1 MTPLRSAPVHDGGV
15 IALPHNLEA
24 EQGLLGALLFDNRT
38 LDRICAL
45 APGDFFDPVHGRI
58 YAAIAAGVRS
68 GRLMDAVT
76 LRPSLA
82 DDAGLAE
89 LGGPA
94 AYLMRLMESAAP
106 MNAQAQSYALLIRD
120 LAARRAIYRI
130 CQDAAR
136 EALAPSDPHA
146 DAVDIAMEAE
156 RALQAIGGGASA
168 REISLRDAGQLVVD
182 SLSKP
187 YRGLSTGI
195 AEIDKLIGGLIAPDL
210 IIIAGRPGMGKSSLA
225 MNIALNVASDSVV
238 SPDGE
243 LIRPRVVAF
252 FSMEMSAEQ
261 LAGRALS
268 RRSTAPGA
276 MAFGYSSLYAREFR
290 PRPDQVAPLLLR
302 LPDTLRI
309 DDGAS
314 QTMAHIRASCRDI
327 RSRFGALD
335 LVVVDYL
342 QLAIDPAARKD
353 GKVQEVSAISAA
365 LKGLAKDMNIPV
377 IALSQLSRAVE
388 SRLDKTPQNSDLR
401 ESGAI
406 EQDADV
412 ILFAYREH
420 YYLSQS
426 EPRVREGEDE
436 SDFDKR
442 KREHAKRK
450 FETQNIFTAICGK
463 RRNGPVGVAELRCD
477 LAHDIIADPEPGTE
491 PPARRKP
498 YWQD

>member
-1 MTPLRSAPVHDGGV
+1 VTT
-15 IALPHNLEA
+15 LPHNLQA
-24 EQGLLGALLFDNRT
+24 EQGLLGALLFDNSA
-38 LDRICAL
+38 LDRLCAL

-58 YAAIAAGVRS
+58 YAAIVAGVRA
-68 GRLMDAVT
+68 GRLMDGVT
-76 LRPSLA
+76 VKQALSGDP
-82 DDAGLAE
+82 GLAE

-94 AYLMRLMESAAP
+94 AYLMRVMEQAAP
-106 MNAQAQSYALLIRD
+106 LTSQAQAYAEVIRD
-120 LAARRAIYRI
+120 LASRRAIYRI
-130 CQDAAR
+130 CQETAR
-136 EALAPSDPHA
+136 AALAA
-146 DAVDIAMEAE
+146 EGEAVSIASEAE
-156 RALQAIGGGASA
+156 RALQAIGGGAGA
-168 REISLRDAGQLVVD
+168 REVSLRDAGARVVE
-182 SLSKP
+182 SLSRP

-195 AEIDKLIGGLIAPDL
+195 AELDRLTGGLIAPDL
-210 IIIAGRPGMGKSSLA
+210 IIIAGRPGMGKTSLA
-225 MNIALNVASDSVV
+225 VNIACNVASDSVV
-238 SPDGE
+238 SEDGAA
-243 LIRPRVVAF
+243 IRSRVAAF

-268 RRSTAPGA
+268 RRSTASGA
-276 MAFGYSSLYAREFR
+276 MAFGYSTLYAREAR
-290 PRPDQVAPLLLR
+290 PRPDQVAPLVLK

-327 RSRFGALD
+327 RARFGALD

-342 QLAIDPAARKD
+342 QLAVDPAVRKD

-365 LKGLAKDMNIPV
+365 LKGLAKDMSVPV

-388 SRLDKTPQNSDLR
+388 SRIDKTPQNSDLR

-406 EQDADV
+406 EQDADI

-436 SDFDKR
+436 GDFDKR

-450 FETQNIFTAICGK
+450 FETQNTFTAICGK

-477 LAHDIIADPEPGTE
+477 LAHDIIADPDENE
-491 PPARRKP
+491 PPTRRQP
-498 YWQD
+498 YWKDD